1 MNSDC
6 KVTFFHSPN
15 SRSVGTLI
23 LLEELGADYELGT
36 LDLQKDEQRQ
46 AWYLAINP
54 MGKVPAI
61 VHRGV
66 RSSPSR
72 APSTP
77 ISPISIPK
85 PASRRP
91 SAMRCAARTCA
102 GSSSTARRTSRR

>member
-46 AWYLAINP
+46 AGYLAINP
-54 MGKVPAI
+54 MGKVRAI

-72 APSTP
+72 RRLHL
-77 ISPISIPK
+77 
-85 PASRRP
+85 SRRSP
-91 SAMRCAARTCA
+91 SR
-102 GSSSTARRTSRR
+102 SRHHAEIGRAHV